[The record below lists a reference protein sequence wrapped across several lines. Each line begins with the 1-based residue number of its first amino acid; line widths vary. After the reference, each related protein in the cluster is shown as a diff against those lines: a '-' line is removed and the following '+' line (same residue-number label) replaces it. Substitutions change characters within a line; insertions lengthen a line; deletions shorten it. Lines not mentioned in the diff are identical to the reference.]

1 MLTSSAIAS
10 GSQNGDRVAIAMR
23 NYPEWSVAF
32 WAAAAAGGV
41 VVPLN
46 AWWTGEELHY
56 GLADSG
62 STVLICDQQRAERID
77 DYLTYLPD
85 LRTAIVVRSSAADV
99 PLGMLCYADIVGD
112 GEVPADIT
120 LPAIG
125 LHTDD
130 DATIFY
136 TSGTTGRPKGALGTH
151 RNICTNP
158 VSLFYI
164 NARNAL
170 RSGTERGGDGP
181 NSYLLSVPLFHA
193 TGCHAI
199 LVANLLA
206 GGKLVM
212 MYRWDAGRALELIER
227 ERITSFGGVPSMVM
241 QVLDHPD
248 FDQRDTSSVRGV
260 GYGGA
265 PAPPELVR
273 RIKAHFPGGS
283 ASNGYG
289 LTETSS
295 VSTMNGGVDYEA
307 KPDSVGPPVPVVSV
321 MVVDPEG
328 QELPIGDVGELWIKG
343 PNVVKGY
350 WGNPQATAQ
359 AFRGGWF
366 HTGDIARLDEEGFVY
381 IVDRAKDMLIR
392 GGENVYCVEI
402 EGVLYE
408 HPAIADAAV
417 IGIPHPVL
425 GEEVGAIVQVRP
437 GSTVT
442 ASDVQERRGL
452 PAGRVQGAGT
462 GVVCGRSLASQPG
475 RKDPEA
481 PVAGRAAGHRAVGT
495 AARSGKPAPGW
506 HAGIGSHV
514 PAFPAAIPL
523 ARRRWAAPGAASRRS
538 AAELNAQ
545 LGPFGR
551 PERVVP
557 IRTSRADPNE
567 SCRSERVVPIRP
579 DRAVGQDPSPRR
591 RGQICPRLAPNGNA
605 AAKHG
610 HGVRPGGQVRVPASR
625 SAVGGAR
632 TLHRI
637 GCLRAPPEAR
647 TRQQAGRCRRPD
659 RSA

>member
-1 MLTSSAIAS
+1 MTLSIAEVDGQLTAAGQMFEVDEADIRGVRTRVWKNCPATLGDIVTLSRSHGDRTFIVYEDERMS
-10 GSQNGDRVAIAMR
+10 FEEHFGSVARLAHLLRDRFGVQNGDRVAIAMR

-32 WAAAAAGGV
+32 WAAAAAGAV

-99 PLGMLCYADIVGD
+99 PLGMLCYADILGD
-112 GEVPADIT
+112 GAVPADIT
-120 LPAIG
+120 LPATGI
-125 LHTDD
+125 HTDD

-170 RSGTERGGDGP
+170 RSGTQRGGDGP

-295 VSTMNGGVDYEA
+295 VSTMNSGVDYEA

-328 QELPIGDVGELWIKG
+328 KELPIGDIGELWING

-350 WGNPQATAQ
+350 WGNSEATAQ
-359 AFRGGWF
+359 AFSGGWF
-366 HTGDIARLDEEGFVY
+366 HTGDIARLDEDGFVY

-437 GSTVT
+437 GSRVT
-442 ASDVQERRGL
+442 AGDVQEHVASRLAAFKVPVRVWFVDEPL
-452 PAGRVQGAGT
+452 PRNPAGKILKRQL
-462 GVVCGRSLASQPG
+462 REELLDI
-475 RKDPEA
+475 DP
-481 PVAGRAAGHRAVGT
+481 
-495 AARSGKPAPGW
+495 
-506 HAGIGSHV
+506 
-514 PAFPAAIPL
+514 
-523 ARRRWAAPGAASRRS
+523 
-538 AAELNAQ
+538 
-545 LGPFGR
+545 
-551 PERVVP
+551 
-557 IRTSRADPNE
+557 
-567 SCRSERVVPIRP
+567 
-579 DRAVGQDPSPRR
+579 
-591 RGQICPRLAPNGNA
+591 
-605 AAKHG
+605 
-610 HGVRPGGQVRVPASR
+610 
-625 SAVGGAR
+625 
-632 TLHRI
+632 
-637 GCLRAPPEAR
+637 
-647 TRQQAGRCRRPD
+647 
-659 RSA
+659 